1 MAQTISITHCRRM
14 TAAEHSPEDLPPN
27 CRITRALT
35 VSTMNQGVHDSEY
48 AVRGAVLVKATEVA
62 AKLADP
68 AQAAKLSFQRL
79 IKCNIGNPHAVQQAP
94 ITFFR
99 QVAAAIQYPP
109 LVDMD
114 PPVLPP
120 DVCRRAREYIQ
131 AMPGKSVGSYTES
144 DGLQLVRKQV
154 ASFIERRDGFPA
166 DPKSIELTTGASE
179 AVKRCIQVI
188 LTDDNDAVMVPC
200 PQYPLYS
207 CAITMFGGHVAYYYL
222 DEDRGW
228 AVDVTE
234 LRASYNKATSSGVK
248 VRSIAV
254 INPGNPCGSVLDMDT
269 MADILMF
276 AAEENL
282 VLLAD
287 EVYQENIYDEGRPF
301 HSFKKV
307 LRLLQQKKEG
317 TCDPIHSVQLISF
330 HSTSKGVL
338 GECGQ
343 RGGYMELVGFSTR
356 MLAQFAK
363 VAASSLSSNTL
374 GQVFVGLMVC
384 PPVEGEE
391 SYELY
396 RKEHSLIF
404 EGLKRRAA
412 RLCAALNDIPGV
424 SCQPIAGA
432 MYAFPNI
439 TIPTAAVSAA
449 ALQNMKADEYYCIDL
464 VEKTGI
470 VCVPGSGFGQ
480 KNGTWHLRMT
490 ILPPDDMMED
500 VISRFKRFHEDFC
513 RKYAPN
519 E

>member
-449 ALQNMKADEYYCIDL
+449 LLEDMKADEYYCMDL

-480 KNGTWHLRMT
+480 KTGTWHLRMT